1 MKVFANRVFYRS
13 VLPPGVF
20 FLTAVFWA
28 LPAQTLP
35 TKGTPA
41 PPITTIQLLQAPTGT
56 RIDWDSLQGKVVVLE
71 FWATWCAP
79 CIASLPHQ
87 NQLVAS
93 LDPTRFQFI
102 SISDEDPKV
111 VQTFLAKKKIGG
123 LVGAD
128 NSGSVFARYGVK
140 SRPTTI
146 VVDANGKVVAT
157 TEMDSLKA
165 ADLEAVAEGKTA
177 AFKPAVEIVTQ
188 SASVLP
194 AAVAHPLFSVSFGK
208 AAPSSKF
215 SIVKHPPTGTDFLG
229 VDAATL
235 LTYIYNPIAQR
246 VVIKSPVPEGL
257 YNLRVELAGVPDA
270 EMSSIVQTAVFCGL
284 HLQVQPRTITKR
296 EYILRATGA
305 SEKLLNPSVSNRETL
320 RGYWNGRLVI
330 SKGSMDDLAFALE
343 TGLENPVVNQTGIKG
358 QFDARFNF
366 KQGDIDDA
374 NAVLRKTLGFE
385 LVPGTQDRLV
395 TLLELIKQ
403 EEGQFCNAEPRQN
416 NQ

>member
-1 MKVFANRVFYRS
+1 M
-13 VLPPGVF
+13 
-20 FLTAVFWA
+20 
-28 LPAQTLP
+28 
-35 TKGTPA
+35 
-41 PPITTIQLLQAPTGT
+41 
-56 RIDWDSLQGKVVVLE
+56 LE

-93 LDPTRFQFI
+93 LDPAHFQFI
-102 SISDEDPKV
+102 SIDDEDPKV
-111 VQTFLAKKKIGG
+111 VQRFLAKMKVAG
-123 LVGAD
+123 LVGVD
-128 NSGSVFARYGVK
+128 RSGSVFARYGVE
-140 SRPTTI
+140 SRPTTF

-157 TEMDSLKA
+157 TEMDNLKA
-165 ADLEAVAEGKTA
+165 SDLEATAEGKTA
-177 AFKPAVEIVTQ
+177 AFKPAVEMITQ

-194 AAVAHPLFSVSFGK
+194 SAAAHPLFSVSFNK
-208 AAPSSKF
+208 AAPGSRF
-215 SIVKHPPTGTDFLG
+215 SIVKHPPTGTDFDG

-235 LTYIYNPIAQR
+235 LTYVYDPITRR
-246 VVIKSPVPEGL
+246 VVTRSPLPEGL
-257 YNLRVELAGVPDA
+257 YNLRVTLAGVPDA

-296 EYILRATGA
+296 EYILRATDA
-305 SEKLLNPSVSNRETL
+305 SKKLLSSSVSNRDTL

-366 KQGDIDDA
+366 KQGDVNDA
-374 NAVLRKTLGFE
+374 NAVLRKTLGLE
-385 LVPGTQDRLV
+385 LVPGTQDKPI
-395 TLLELIKQ
+395 TLLELVKQ
-403 EEGQFCNAEPRQN
+403 EEGQFCNAEPRKD